1 MINPNI
7 RLYLPDVINGGY
19 TEQIIKML
27 TDISNDV
34 RSARLYFWYHEP
46 DLKAKQVKDF
56 LDSWESEEHT
66 NFKTIIR
73 PYYFDTQNDFI
84 WYDVMSYKMVD
95 SLTPDATGIKNQYT
109 RFSWRYVEPK
119 DIIEGLEEFKV
130 IYEFVTNDKP
140 IKKQKRN
147 DGEDSNHRKS
157 ELHK

>member
-19 TEQIIKML
+19 TEEIIEML

-46 DLKAKQVKDF
+46 DLKPNEVKKFVDN
-56 LDSWESEEHT
+56 WESLNHK
-66 NFKTIIR
+66 NWKTIIR

-84 WYDVMSYKMVD
+84 WYDVISHKMLN
-95 SLTPDATGIKNQYT
+95 SLTPNASGIKNMYT
-109 RFSWRYVEPK
+109 RFSWRYSEPN
-119 DIIEGLEEFKV
+119 DIVKGLKEFKV
-130 IYEFVTNDKP
+130 IYEFVSNDKP

-157 ELHK
+157 ELH

>member
-19 TEQIIKML
+19 TEKIIEML

-46 DLKAKQVKDF
+46 DLSKKEVKDF
-56 LDSWESEEHT
+56 LDIWESKKHT

-84 WYDVMSYKMVD
+84 WYDVMSYKMVA
-95 SLTPDATGIKNQYT
+95 SLAPTATGIKNQYT

-147 DGEDSNHRKS
+147 AGEDSNHRKS